1 MKYRKRAKSK
11 ADPIVEGYSS
21 EYARGHLVED
31 HTHDAAQIVH
41 AAHGV
46 MRVTAGGAYW
56 VIPPGRGL
64 WVPAGVTHGFVCV
77 TAVSVRTVYLAGEAP
92 GALPDKS
99 EVWQISDLMREV
111 IIRLADGADPEAA
124 PHLIALLVHE
134 IDRREVLP
142 LHIEKPQDPRAGR
155 VADAVIAD
163 PADTRSLEAWAQQA
177 GASPRTLKRL
187 FQSETGQAF
196 GQWRRNVRL
205 IAALERLALGEPVTQ
220 VALAVG
226 YESTSAF
233 IEMFR
238 TQLGTTP
245 GKYFEAPPQPAERST
260 RPSGP

>member
-1 MKYRKRAKSK
+1 MKYRNRAKSTSL
-11 ADPIVEGYSS
+11 PLVEGYSS

-41 AAHGV
+41 AARGV
-46 MRVTAGGAYW
+46 MRVAAGGAYW

-64 WVPAGVTHGFVCV
+64 WVPAGVTHGFLCV
-77 TAVSVRTVYLAGEAP
+77 TAVSVRTVYLAGSS

-99 EVWQISDLMREV
+99 EVWQISDLMRAV
-111 IIRLADGADPEAA
+111 IIRLADGADPIAA
-124 PHLIALLVHE
+124 PHLIALLLHE
-134 IDRREVLP
+134 IDRRQVLP
-142 LHIEKPQDPRAGR
+142 LHIQKPQDPRARR

-163 PADTRSLEAWAQQA
+163 PADTRPLEAWAPQA

-187 FQSETGQAF
+187 FQGETGLAF

-238 TQLGTTP
+238 AQLGTTP
-245 GKYFEAPPQPAERST
+245 GKYFDIPPKSP
-260 RPSGP
+260 GP